1 MTGQADLLRVKQY
14 SIESLQKELE
24 RAQQQNAF
32 LLKHVEILEARIEVA
47 NADIQE
53 FIKQ

>member
-24 RAQQQNAF
+24 RAQKQNAF
-32 LLKHVEILEARIEVA
+32 LLKHVEILVARLEVA
-47 NADIQE
+47 NANIQE
-53 FIKQ
+53 LINQ